1 MARPLAPEDLVARI
15 RRDTERSLL
24 RVRNGLKHVAG
35 VGAPELGRT
44 PKETVWQS
52 EKVQLWR
59 YHSDRRTIATPLV
72 FVHSL
77 VSRSYVFD
85 LVPGNS
91 FVETMRDRGFDV
103 FLIDWGVPDELEAA
117 NRLETYTDG
126 YLPEIVRAITSITGQ
141 PDVNG
146 FGYCFGGVLSL
157 LSVAGNP
164 DLPVR
169 GLAVQAVPVDYRH
182 MGPMASML
190 QEGRVEAADLIDAT
204 GNVPAEVMLNSFRVL
219 KPTGDLTGYVNLWQ
233 NLWNDDFVAAHQTM
247 TQWAR
252 DHIPFPGAAFEQT
265 AQLFARENR
274 LASGR
279 VSLNGRTIDLA
290 DITVPFLNILGEKD
304 HIVPPEATGDL
315 PSLVGSTDVEELRLP
330 AGHVGL
336 IVGRTAQRSYI
347 PAMADWLERHSE
359 RLGGRP
365 GRA

>member
-1 MARPLAPEDLVARI
+1 MAPTLAPDELVARI

-24 RVRNGLKHVAG
+24 RVRNGLKHLAG
-35 VGAPELGRT
+35 VGAPELART
-44 PKETVWQS
+44 PRDTVWES
-52 EKVQLWR
+52 DKVQLWR
-59 YHSDRRTIATPLV
+59 YHSDRRRIATPLV

-103 FLIDWGVPDELEAA
+103 FLIDWGVPDELDAG

-126 YLPEIVRAITSITGQ
+126 YLPEIVDTVVTMTGQ
-141 PDVNG
+141 PDVNV

-164 DLPVR
+164 DMPVR
-169 GLAVQAVPVDYRH
+169 SLAVQAVPIDFRH
-182 MGPMASML
+182 MGPTASML

-204 GNVPAEVMLNSFRVL
+204 GNVPADVMLNSFRVL
-219 KPTGDLTGYVNLWQ
+219 KPTGDVTGYVNLWQ

-247 TQWAR
+247 THWAR

-274 LASGR
+274 LAAGQIP
-279 VSLNGRTIDLA
+279 LNGRVVDLA
-290 DITVPFLNILGEKD
+290 DITVPSLNILGEKD

-315 PSLVGSTDVEELRLP
+315 TTLVGSEDVEELRLP

-347 PAMADWLERHSE
+347 PQMADWLERHSQP
-359 RLGGRP
+359 LGGAP
-365 GRA
+365 A